1 LDVIRPATALLLVCC
16 SSLAL
21 GEVRQADLDK
31 ASRLVFDQK
40 YEAAARALEVAARQT
55 GNRRETVLRIL
66 ELQGVTYAQL
76 NQEAKARAAFQQLL
90 NLDPKRDLSGKYTA
104 KVAKPFELA
113 QQWAM
118 DNPPLE
124 VIPEP
129 AATDGTG
136 RVMQIAVKVKNDVLK
151 LARKVRFNVRPEGLK
166 WSELEVD
173 IQGAYAAAGT
183 DAEAV
188 DWFAEV
194 LGERDA
200 VLLSIGTQR
209 APIREGKGA
218 PPKEKV
224 EAKKQAT
231 PEEPKKKVE
240 PEPEPEKQPELV
252 VKAPEPEGGGNAALR
267 GAGYG
272 AMVLGVLSLGAGVVM
287 GLENLSTVSDVQR
300 REAMRDPGNPNLVTG
315 ITQDLAQ
322 GLRKRAILQAQL
334 ANTFYGVGGGL
345 MVAGVLMWFFGRDV
359 VVVPAGGGG
368 GEVGVALSGRF

>member
-1 LDVIRPATALLLVCC
+1 VIRPGTALLLVCC

-40 YEAAARALEVAARQT
+40 YEAAARMLEVAARQT

-66 ELQGVTYAQL
+66 ELQGVVYSQL

-90 NLDPKRDLSGKYTA
+90 TLDPKRDLSGKYTA

-124 VIPEP
+124 VLAEP
-129 AATDGTG
+129 AATDGSG

-166 WSELEVD
+166 WSEIDVD

-188 DWFAEV
+188 EWYAEV

-200 VLLSIGTQR
+200 VLLSVGNQR
-209 APIREGKGA
+209 SPIREGKGA
-218 PPKEKV
+218 PPKE
-224 EAKKQAT
+224 AKTEPKKAT
-231 PEEPKKKVE
+231 PTEEPKKKVE
-240 PEPEPEKQPELV
+240 PEPEPERQPELI
-252 VKAPEPEGGGNAALR
+252 VKPVEPEGGGNVVLR

-300 REAMRDPGNPNLVTG
+300 REAMRDPNNAMIVTG

-334 ANTFYGVGGGL
+334 ADAFYGIGGGL
-345 MVAGVLMWFFGRDV
+345 MAAGVLMWFFGRDV
-359 VVVPAGGGG
+359 VVVPGGGG
-368 GEVGVALSGRF
+368 GVSVSGRF

>member
-1 LDVIRPATALLLVCC
+1 LGLAVIRLGTTLFLVCC

-31 ASRLVFDQK
+31 AARLVFDQK
-40 YEAAARALEVAARQT
+40 YEAAARMLEVAARQT

-66 ELQGVTYAQL
+66 ELQGVAYSQL

-90 NLDPKRDLSGKYTA
+90 TLDPKRDLSGKYTA

-124 VIPEP
+124 VLAEP
-129 AATDGTG
+129 AATDGSG

-151 LARKVRFNVRPEGLK
+151 LAHKVRFNVRPEGLK
-166 WSELEVD
+166 WSEIDVD
-173 IQGAYAAAGT
+173 IQGSYAAAGT

-188 DWFAEV
+188 EWYAEV

-200 VLLSIGTQR
+200 VLLSVGNQR
-209 APIREGKGA
+209 SPIREGKGA
-218 PPKEKV
+218 PPKEAKT
-224 EAKKQAT
+224 EPKKQT
-231 PEEPKKKVE
+231 PTEEPKKKIE

-252 VKAPEPEGGGNAALR
+252 VKPVEPEGGGSVVLR
-267 GAGYG
+267 GVGYS

-300 REAMRDPGNPNLVTG
+300 REAMRDPNNAMIVTG

-334 ANTFYGVGGGL
+334 ADTFYGIGGGL
-345 MVAGVLMWFFGRDV
+345 MAAGVLMWFFGRDV
-359 VVVPAGGGG
+359 VVVPGGGG
-368 GEVGVALSGRF
+368 GISVNGRF